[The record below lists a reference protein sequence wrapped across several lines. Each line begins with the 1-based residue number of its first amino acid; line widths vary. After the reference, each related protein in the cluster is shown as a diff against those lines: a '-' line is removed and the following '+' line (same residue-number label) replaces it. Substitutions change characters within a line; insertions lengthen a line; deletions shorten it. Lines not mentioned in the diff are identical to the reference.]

1 MKTFGLLLCMALV
14 AGTLMAA
21 PIPAPNTTDASA
33 IASPALLQAIFGE
46 ACQANTPIDLMSQ
59 PSDCGNCHCDP
70 GQACHL
76 YSNGSC
82 SCG

>member
-14 AGTLMAA
+14 AGTLMAT
-21 PIPAPNTTDASA
+21 PIPAPTAMVS
-33 IASPALLQAIFGE
+33 SALLQAIFSE
-46 ACQANTPIDLMSQ
+46 PASQISTVNDLMNMPSQ
-59 PSDCGNCHCDP
+59 CGACYCDP

-76 YSNGSC
+76 YSDGSC